1 MSRASP
7 SYLGALAAAGASQ
20 HKDDLEL
27 GLLSSHACFAQVHAL
42 PHTQS
47 SAPVRHGCST
57 TLQSCFIPAM
67 LAKSRLLGLTLG
79 HSFFMCPVAALLAD
93 LYYSIMTCM
102 HGREVAELTAVWGG
116 ATAGEQ
122 EASKGVTMV
131 ARLAAAKP

>member
-1 MSRASP
+1 
-7 SYLGALAAAGASQ
+7 
-20 HKDDLEL
+20 
-27 GLLSSHACFAQVHAL
+27 
-42 PHTQS
+42 
-47 SAPVRHGCST
+47 
-57 TLQSCFIPAM
+57 
-67 LAKSRLLGLTLG
+67 
-79 HSFFMCPVAALLAD
+79 MCPVAALLAD